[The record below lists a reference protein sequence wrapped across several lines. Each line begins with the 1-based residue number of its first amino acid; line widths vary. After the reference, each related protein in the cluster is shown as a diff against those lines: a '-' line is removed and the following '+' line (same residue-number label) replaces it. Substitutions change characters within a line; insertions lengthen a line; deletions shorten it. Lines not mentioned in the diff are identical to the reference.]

1 KLVPMAVFHK
11 VLQNLL
17 DESVH
22 VRDLR
27 GIVETLGEHGA
38 RTQDPAELT
47 REVRIALA
55 PAIVQQTFGPTQ
67 ELSVIAIEPNLEHL
81 LVQALAPNAASALEP
96 GVAEYLLA
104 AGAEAARKQEDEGHP
119 SCLLVPDRIRVPLAR
134 LLKKAAPRLRVLG
147 HAEIP
152 DTHSIRIGRL
162 IGEAK

>member
-1 KLVPMAVFHK
+1 DAAQGAGYTVVDAATVVATHLHHLMQTHASRLLGRSEAQQLLEHLGRYAPKLADEIVPKLVPMAVFQK

-17 DESVH
+17 DEAVH

-67 ELSVIAIEPNLEHL
+67 ELSVIAIEPNLENL
-81 LVQALAPNAASALEP
+81 LVQALAPNAPSALEP
-96 GVAEYLLA
+96 
-104 AGAEAARKQEDEGHP
+104 
-119 SCLLVPDRIRVPLAR
+119 
-134 LLKKAAPRLRVLG
+134 
-147 HAEIP
+147 
-152 DTHSIRIGRL
+152 
-162 IGEAK
+162 

>member
-1 KLVPMAVFHK
+1 MAVFQK

-17 DESVH
+17 DEAVH

-47 REVRIALA
+47 REVRVALA

-67 ELSVIAIEPNLEHL
+67 ELSVIAIEPNLENL
-81 LVQALAPNAASALEP
+81 LVQALAPNAPSALEP

-104 AGAEAARKQEDEGHP
+104 AGAEAAQKQEDEGHP